1 MNQIPVRVIPVNDVV
16 GALLTLTDALQGK
29 CAVFISPREVNGE
42 KVPVVG
48 LPKFVDSGTAV
59 IVESSGSTGIP
70 KRISIS
76 AEALIASAKAT
87 EEYFGTKGQW
97 LLTLPIN
104 YIAGIQV
111 LVRSILAD
119 THPIQMNTAVPF
131 TPEAFAL
138 SSTLLTEDAKFTSL
152 VPTQL
157 VRLQQLASQD
167 PFLVKLLQRFTAIL
181 VGGQATSPEV
191 LSFFRERSINIVES
205 YGMAETSGGVVYNGQ
220 ALEGVQLKLGEDGRV
235 SIKGQMLANDV
246 ADGSGF
252 LLTQDIG
259 EFDGQGLLKILGRA
273 DRVLISGGL
282 KMSLDQVE
290 AVAASVPGVV
300 EVGATAV
307 SSTEWGERV
316 GIAYVGS
323 PEVADYM
330 AGAVF
335 EQLGIAA
342 KPIRVIRVDRLPR
355 LANGKTDL
363 IALKQIFSEGIQ

>member
-1 MNQIPVRVIPVNDVV
+1 MNQIPLRVIPANDVL
-16 GALLTLTDALQGK
+16 GALLALTDALEGK
-29 CAVFISPREVNGE
+29 CAVFVSPREINGE
-42 KVPVVG
+42 KVKVEG
-48 LPKFVDSGTAV
+48 LPEFVDENTAL
-59 IVESSGSTGIP
+59 IVESSGSTGVP

-76 AEALIASAKAT
+76 ADALIASAKAT
-87 EEYFGTKGQW
+87 EEYFGAKGQW

-111 LVRSILAD
+111 LVRSILSD
-119 THPIQMNTAVPF
+119 VQPIVMNTAVPF

-138 SSTLLTEDAKFTSL
+138 SSTLLTADSKFTSL

-157 VRLQQLASQD
+157 VRLQQLTSQD

-191 LSFFRERSINIVES
+191 ISFFRERNINVVES
-205 YGMAETSGGVVYNGQ
+205 YGMAETSGGCVYDGM
-220 ALEGVQLKLGEDGRV
+220 ALSGVEIKLVDGRV
-235 SIKGQMLANDV
+235 AIKGAMLANDV
-246 ADGSGF
+246 ASEDGY
-252 LLTQDIG
+252 LVTQDIG
-259 EFDGQGLLKILGRA
+259 ELDDQGYLRILGRA
-273 DRVLISGGL
+273 DRVMISGGL

-290 AVAASVPGVV
+290 AVAGSVPGVV

-323 PEVADYM
+323 PEVADFM

-355 LANGKTDL
+355 LSNGKTDL
-363 IALKQIFSEGIQ
+363 VSLRQLFSEGI

>member
-1 MNQIPVRVIPVNDVV
+1 MTQIPVRVIPANDVV
-16 GALLTLTDALQGK
+16 GALLALTDALAGK
-29 CAVFISPREVNGE
+29 CAVFISPREVNCE

-48 LPKFVDSGTAV
+48 LPEFVDSSTAL
-59 IVESSGSTGIP
+59 IVESSGSTGTP

-76 AEALIASAKAT
+76 ADALIASAKAT

-111 LVRSILAD
+111 LVRSILSDVA
-119 THPIQMNTAVPF
+119 PMQMNTSAPF
-131 TPEAFAL
+131 TPEAFSL
-138 SSTLLTEDAKFTSL
+138 SSTLLTSDAKFTSV

-157 VRLQQLASQD
+157 LRLQQLASQD
-167 PFLVKLLQRFTAIL
+167 AFMVKILQRFTAIL

-191 LSFFRERSINIVES
+191 LSFFRENNINVVES
-205 YGMAETSGGVVYNGQ
+205 YGMAETSGGCVYNGE
-220 ALEGVQLKLGEDGRV
+220 ALDGVSIHIVEDGRV
-235 SIKGQMLANDV
+235 AIKGAMLANDV
-246 ADGSGF
+246 ANEDGF
-252 LLTQDIG
+252 LVTQDIG
-259 EFDGQGLLKILGRA
+259 EFDSQGRLRILGRS

-316 GIAYVGS
+316 GIVYVGS

-335 EQLGIAA
+335 GQLGIAA

-355 LANGKTDL
+355 LSNGKTDL
-363 IALKQIFSEGIQ
+363 IALKQLFSEGI

>member
-1 MNQIPVRVIPVNDVV
+1 MSQIPVRVIPANDVH
-16 GALLTLTDALQGK
+16 GALLALTDALEGK
-29 CAVFISPREVNGE
+29 CAVFISPREINGE
-42 KVPVVG
+42 KLPVVG
-48 LPKFVDSGTAV
+48 IPEFVESGTAL
-59 IVESSGSTGIP
+59 IVESSGSTGTP

-87 EEYFGTKGQW
+87 EEYFGTQGQW

-111 LVRSILAD
+111 LVRSILSD
-119 THPIQMNTAVPF
+119 EVPIQMNTSVPF
-131 TPEAFAL
+131 TPEAFSL
-138 SSTLLTEDAKFTSL
+138 SSTLLTSDAKFTSV

-157 VRLQQLASQD
+157 IRLQQLASQD
-167 PFLVKLLQRFTAIL
+167 AFMVKILQRFTAIL

-191 LSFFRERSINIVES
+191 LSFFRENNINVVES
-205 YGMAETSGGVVYNGQ
+205 YGMAETSGGCVYNGE
-220 ALEGVQLKLGEDGRV
+220 ALRGVELQLTEDGRV
-235 SIKGQMLANDV
+235 AIRGEMLANDV
-246 ADGSGF
+246 ANEDGF
-252 LLTQDIG
+252 LVTQDIG
-259 EFDGQGLLKILGRA
+259 EFDSNGRLRILGRS

-290 AVAASVPGVV
+290 AVAAGVPGVV

-330 AGAVF
+330 AKAVF

-355 LANGKTDL
+355 LSSGKTDL
-363 IALKQIFSEGIQ
+363 VSLRQLFSEGI

>member
-1 MNQIPVRVIPVNDVV
+1 MTQIPVRVIPANDVV
-16 GALLTLTDALQGK
+16 GALLALTDALAGK
-29 CAVFISPREVNGE
+29 CAVFISPREINGE

-48 LPKFVDSGTAV
+48 LPEFVDSGTAV
-59 IVESSGSTGIP
+59 IVESSGSTGLP

-76 AEALIASAKAT
+76 ADALIASAKAT
-87 EEYFGTKGQW
+87 EECFGVQGQW

-119 THPIQMNTAVPF
+119 VPPIQMNTAVPF
-131 TPEAFAL
+131 TAEAFAL
-138 SSTLLTEDAKFTSL
+138 SSTMLTSDAKFTSL

-191 LSFFRERSINIVES
+191 LSFFRERSINVVES
-205 YGMAETSGGVVYNGQ
+205 YGMAETSGGCVYNGK
-220 ALEGVQLKLGEDGRV
+220 ALGGVSIQLAEDGRV
-235 SIKGQMLANDV
+235 AINGAMLANDV
-246 ADGSGF
+246 ANEEGY
-252 LLTQDIG
+252 LVTQDVG
-259 EFDGQGLLKILGRA
+259 ELDDKGLLRILGRA

-290 AVAASVPGVV
+290 AVAGSVPGVV

-316 GIAYVGS
+316 GIVYVGS

-335 EQLGIAA
+335 EQLGMAA

-355 LANGKTDL
+355 LSNGKTDL
-363 IALKQIFSEGIQ
+363 IALKQLFSEGI

>member
-1 MNQIPVRVIPVNDVV
+1 MSQIPVRVIPANDVV
-16 GALLTLTDALQGK
+16 AALLALTDALAGK
-29 CAVFISPREVNGE
+29 CAVFISPREVNGQ
-42 KVPVVG
+42 KVIVEGIPE
-48 LPKFVDSGTAV
+48 FVDSNTAV
-59 IVESSGSTGIP
+59 IVESSGSTGTP

-76 AEALIASAKAT
+76 AKALIASAKAT
-87 EEYFGTKGQW
+87 EEYFGTQGQW

-119 THPIQMNTAVPF
+119 VPPIQMNTAVPF

-138 SSTLLTEDAKFTSL
+138 SSTLLTADAKFTSV

-157 VRLQQLASQD
+157 IRLQQLASQD
-167 PFLVKLLQRFTAIL
+167 SFLVKLLQRFKAIL

-191 LSFFRERSINIVES
+191 LEFFRDKGINVVES
-205 YGMAETSGGVVYNGQ
+205 YGMAETSGGCVYNGL
-220 ALEGVQLKLGEDGRV
+220 ALSGVELKLDGEGTVAIRGDV
-235 SIKGQMLANDV
+235 LANDV
-246 ADGSGF
+246 ASEDGF
-252 LLTQDIG
+252 LVTQDMG
-259 EFDGQGLLKILGRA
+259 EFNEQGLLRILGRA
-273 DRVLISGGL
+273 DRVIISGGL
-282 KMSLDQVE
+282 KMSLDSVE

-323 PEVADYM
+323 PEVADYI
-330 AGAVF
+330 AKAVF

-363 IALKQIFSEGIQ
+363 ITLRQLFSEGI

>member
-1 MNQIPVRVIPVNDVV
+1 MNQIPLRVIPANDVL
-16 GALLTLTDALQGK
+16 GALLALTDALEGK
-29 CAVFISPREVNGE
+29 CAVFISPREINGE
-42 KVPVVG
+42 KVKVEG
-48 LPKFVDSGTAV
+48 LPDFVDSNTAL

-70 KRISIS
+70 KKISIS
-76 AEALIASAKAT
+76 ASALIASAKAT

-111 LVRSILAD
+111 LVRSILSD
-119 THPIQMNTAVPF
+119 VQPIVMNTAVPF

-138 SSTLLTEDAKFTSL
+138 SSTLLTADAKFTSV

-191 LSFFRERSINIVES
+191 LSFFRERNINVVES
-205 YGMAETSGGVVYNGQ
+205 YGMAETSGGCVYDGK
-220 ALEGVQLKLGEDGRV
+220 ALSGVEIKLVDGRV
-235 SIKGQMLANDV
+235 AIKGAMLANDV
-246 ADGSGF
+246 ANEDGY
-252 LLTQDIG
+252 LVTQDMG
-259 EFDGQGLLKILGRA
+259 EIDNQGLLHILGRA
-273 DRVLISGGL
+273 DRVMISGGL
-282 KMSLDQVE
+282 KMSLEQVE
-290 AVAASVPGVV
+290 AVAGSVPGVV

-307 SSTEWGERV
+307 SSTEWGERA
-316 GIAYVGS
+316 GIVYVGS
-323 PEVADYM
+323 PEVADFI

-355 LANGKTDL
+355 LSNGKTDL
-363 IALKQIFSEGIQ
+363 IALKQLFSEGI

>member
-1 MNQIPVRVIPVNDVV
+1 MSQIPVKVIPANDVV
-16 GALLTLTDALQGK
+16 GALLALTDALAGA
-29 CAVFISPREVNGE
+29 CAVFISPREINGE
-42 KVPVVG
+42 KVIVEGIPE
-48 LPKFVDSGTAV
+48 FVDSNTAL
-59 IVESSGSTGIP
+59 IVESSGSTGTP

-76 AEALIASAKAT
+76 SKALIASAKAT

-97 LLTLPIN
+97 LLTLPVN

-119 THPIQMNTAVPF
+119 SHPIQMNTSVPF

-138 SSTLLTEDAKFTSL
+138 SSTLLTSEAKFTSV

-157 VRLQQLASQD
+157 VRLQQLAAQD

-181 VGGQATSPEV
+181 VGGQATSPDV
-191 LSFFRERSINIVES
+191 LEFFREKNINVVES
-205 YGMAETSGGVVYNGQ
+205 YGMAETSGGCVYNGH
-220 ALEGVQLKLGEDGRV
+220 ALSGVELELVEDGRV
-235 SIKGQMLANDV
+235 AIKGGVLANDV
-246 ADGSGF
+246 ANAEGF
-252 LLTQDIG
+252 LVTQDIG
-259 EFDGQGLLKILGRA
+259 ELDSQGKLRILGRA

-300 EVGATAV
+300 EVAATAV

-316 GIAYVGS
+316 GIVYVGS

-330 AGAVF
+330 AGSVF

-355 LANGKTDL
+355 LSSGKTDL
-363 IALKQIFSEGIQ
+363 IALKQLFSEGI

>member
-1 MNQIPVRVIPVNDVV
+1 MNQIPVKVIPANDVV
-16 GALLTLTDALQGK
+16 AALLALTEALEGK
-29 CAVFISPREVNGE
+29 CAVFISPREISGE
-42 KVPVVG
+42 KVKVEGIPE
-48 LPKFVDSGTAV
+48 FVDSNTAV
-59 IVESSGSTGIP
+59 IVESSGSTGTP
-70 KRISIS
+70 RRISIS
-76 AEALIASAKAT
+76 AKALIASAKAT
-87 EEYFGTKGQW
+87 EEYFGTRGQW

-119 THPIQMNTAVPF
+119 VPPIQMNTAVPF

-138 SSTLLTEDAKFTSL
+138 SSTLLTADAKFTSV

-167 PFLVKLLQRFTAIL
+167 PFLVKLLQRFKAIL
-181 VGGQATSPEV
+181 VGGQATGPEV
-191 LSFFRERSINIVES
+191 LEFFRDKGINVVES
-205 YGMAETSGGVVYNGQ
+205 YGMAETSGGCVYNGE
-220 ALEGVQLKLGEDGRV
+220 ALGGVEVELVEDGKVAIRGDV
-235 SIKGQMLANDV
+235 LANDV
-246 ADGSGF
+246 ATQDGF
-252 LLTQDIG
+252 LVTSDIG
-259 EFDGQGLLKILGRA
+259 EFDEQGLLHILGRA
-273 DRVLISGGL
+273 DRVIISGGL
-282 KMSLDQVE
+282 KMSLDRVE

-323 PEVADYM
+323 PEVADYL

-342 KPIRVIRVDRLPR
+342 KPIRVIRADRLPR
-355 LANGKTDL
+355 LHNGKTDL
-363 IALKQIFSEGIQ
+363 ISLRQLFSEGI

>member
-1 MNQIPVRVIPVNDVV
+1 MYQIPLRVIPANDVL
-16 GALLTLTDALQGK
+16 GALLALTDALEGK
-29 CAVFISPREVNGE
+29 CAVFISPREINGE
-42 KVPVVG
+42 KVKVEG
-48 LPKFVDSGTAV
+48 LPEFVDSNTAL
-59 IVESSGSTGIP
+59 IVESSVSTGTP
-70 KRISIS
+70 RRISIS
-76 AEALIASAKAT
+76 ASALIASAKAT
-87 EEYFGTKGQW
+87 EEYFGAKGQW

-111 LVRSILAD
+111 LVRSILWD
-119 THPIQMNTAVPF
+119 VQPIVMNTAVPF

-138 SSTLLTEDAKFTSL
+138 SSTLLTADSKFTSV

-191 LSFFRERSINIVES
+191 LSFFRERNINVVES
-205 YGMAETSGGVVYNGQ
+205 YGMAETSGGCVYDGK
-220 ALEGVQLKLGEDGRV
+220 ALSGVEIKLVDGLV
-235 SIKGQMLANDV
+235 AIKGAMLANDV
-246 ADGSGF
+246 AGEDGY
-252 LLTQDIG
+252 LVTQDIG
-259 EFDGQGLLKILGRA
+259 EIDDQGHLRILGRA
-273 DRVLISGGL
+273 DRVMISGGL
-282 KMSLDQVE
+282 KMSLDRVE
-290 AVAASVPGVV
+290 AVAGSVPGVV

-307 SSTEWGERV
+307 GSTEWGERV

-323 PEVADYM
+323 PEVADFM

-355 LANGKTDL
+355 LSNGKTDL
-363 IALKQIFSEGIQ
+363 VSLRQLFSEGI

>member
-1 MNQIPVRVIPVNDVV
+1 MNQIPLRVLPANDVL
-16 GALLTLTDALQGK
+16 GALLALTDALEGK
-29 CAVFISPREVNGE
+29 CAVFISPREINGE
-42 KVPVVG
+42 KVKVEG
-48 LPKFVDSGTAV
+48 LPELVDSNTAL

-76 AEALIASAKAT
+76 ADALIASAKAT
-87 EEYFGTKGQW
+87 EEYFGAKGQW

-111 LVRSILAD
+111 LVRTILSD
-119 THPIQMNTAVPF
+119 VQPIVMNTAVPF

-138 SSTLLTEDAKFTSL
+138 SSTLLTVDAKFTSV

-191 LSFFRERSINIVES
+191 LSFFRERNINVVES
-205 YGMAETSGGVVYNGQ
+205 YGMAETSGGCVYDGK
-220 ALEGVQLKLGEDGRV
+220 ALGGVEIKLVDGLVALKCA
-235 SIKGQMLANDV
+235 MLANDV
-246 ADGSGF
+246 ASEDGY
-252 LLTQDIG
+252 LVTQDIG
-259 EFDGQGLLKILGRA
+259 EIDDQGLLRILGRA
-273 DRVLISGGL
+273 DRVMISGGL
-282 KMSLDQVE
+282 KMSLDHVE
-290 AVAASVPGVV
+290 AVAGSVPGVV

-323 PEVADYM
+323 PEVADFM

-355 LANGKTDL
+355 LSNGKTDL
-363 IALKQIFSEGIQ
+363 VSLRQLFSEGI

>member
-1 MNQIPVRVIPVNDVV
+1 MNQIPLRVIPSNDVV
-16 GALLTLTDALQGK
+16 GALLALTDALEGK

-48 LPKFVDSGTAV
+48 LPEFVDSSTAL
-59 IVESSGSTGIP
+59 IVESSGSTGMP
-70 KRISIS
+70 KQISIS

-87 EEYFGTKGQW
+87 EEYFGAKGQW

-119 THPIQMNTAVPF
+119 VQPVVMNTAVPF

-138 SSTLLTEDAKFTSL
+138 SSTMLTADAKFTSV

-181 VGGQATSPEV
+181 VGGQATPPEV
-191 LSFFRERSINIVES
+191 LSFFRDQNINVVES
-205 YGMAETSGGVVYNGQ
+205 YGMAETSGGCVYDGK
-220 ALEGVQLKLGEDGRV
+220 ALSGVEIKLVEDGRV
-235 SIKGQMLANDV
+235 AIKGAMLANDV
-246 ADGSGF
+246 ANEEGF
-252 LLTQDIG
+252 LVTQDIG
-259 EFDGQGLLKILGRA
+259 ELDSEGHLRILGRA
-273 DRVLISGGL
+273 DRVMISGGL

-290 AVAASVPGVV
+290 AVAGSVPGVV

-323 PEVADYM
+323 PEVADFM

-355 LANGKTDL
+355 LSNGKTDL
-363 IALKQIFSEGIQ
+363 ISLRQLFSEGI

>member
-1 MNQIPVRVIPVNDVV
+1 MNQIPLRVIPANDVL
-16 GALLTLTDALQGK
+16 GALLALTDALEGK
-29 CAVFISPREVNGE
+29 CAVFISPREINGE
-42 KVPVVG
+42 KVKVES
-48 LPKFVDSGTAV
+48 LPEFVDSNTAL
-59 IVESSGSTGIP
+59 IVESSGSTGVP

-87 EEYFGTKGQW
+87 EEYFGAKGQW

-111 LVRSILAD
+111 LVRSILSD
-119 THPIQMNTAVPF
+119 VQPIVMNTAVPF

-138 SSTLLTEDAKFTSL
+138 SSTLLTADAKFTSL

-191 LSFFRERSINIVES
+191 LAFFRDRDINVVES
-205 YGMAETSGGVVYNGQ
+205 YGMAETSGGCVYDGK
-220 ALEGVQLKLGEDGRV
+220 ALSGVDIKLDDGRV
-235 SIKGQMLANDV
+235 AIKGSMLANDV
-246 ADGSGF
+246 ANQDGY
-252 LLTQDIG
+252 LVTQDIG
-259 EFDGQGLLKILGRA
+259 ELDDQGLLRILGRA
-273 DRVLISGGL
+273 DRVMISGGL

-290 AVAASVPGVV
+290 AVAGSVPGVV

-323 PEVADYM
+323 PEVADFM

-355 LANGKTDL
+355 LSNGKTDL
-363 IALKQIFSEGIQ
+363 VSLRQLFSEGI

>member
-1 MNQIPVRVIPVNDVV
+1 MNQIPLRVIPANDVL
-16 GALLTLTDALQGK
+16 GALLALTDALEGK
-29 CAVFISPREVNGE
+29 CAVFISPREINGE
-42 KVPVVG
+42 KVKVEG
-48 LPKFVDSGTAV
+48 LPEFVDENTAL
-59 IVESSGSTGIP
+59 IVESSGSTGTP

-76 AEALIASAKAT
+76 AKALIASAKAT

-119 THPIQMNTAVPF
+119 VKPIVMNTAVPF

-138 SSTLLTEDAKFTSL
+138 SSTLLTADAKFTSV

-191 LSFFRERSINIVES
+191 LSFFREKNINVVGS
-205 YGMAETSGGVVYNGQ
+205 YGMAETSGGCVYDGK
-220 ALEGVQLKLGEDGRV
+220 ALSGVEIKLVDGRV
-235 SIKGQMLANDV
+235 ALKGAMLANDV
-246 ADGSGF
+246 ANEDGF
-252 LLTQDIG
+252 LVTQDIG
-259 EFDGQGLLKILGRA
+259 ELDDQGLLRILGRA
-273 DRVLISGGL
+273 DRVMISGGL

-290 AVAASVPGVV
+290 AVAGSVPGVV

-323 PEVADYM
+323 PEVADFM

-355 LANGKTDL
+355 LSNGKTDL
-363 IALKQIFSEGIQ
+363 VSLRQLFSEGI

>member
-1 MNQIPVRVIPVNDVV
+1 MNQIPLRVIPANDVL
-16 GALLTLTDALQGK
+16 GALIALTDALEGK
-29 CAVFISPREVNGE
+29 CAVFISPREINGE

-48 LPKFVDSGTAV
+48 LPEFVDSGTAV
-59 IVESSGSTGIP
+59 IVESSGSTGTP

-76 AEALIASAKAT
+76 ADALIASAQAT
-87 EEYFGTKGQW
+87 EEYFGAKGQW

-111 LVRSILAD
+111 LVRSILAEVQ
-119 THPIQMNTAVPF
+119 PIVMNTAVPF

-138 SSTLLTEDAKFTSL
+138 SSTLLTADAKFTSV

-191 LSFFRERSINIVES
+191 LSFFREKNINVVES
-205 YGMAETSGGVVYNGQ
+205 YGMAETSGGCVYDGK
-220 ALEGVQLKLGEDGRV
+220 ALSGVEIKLVDGRV
-235 SIKGQMLANDV
+235 ALKGAMLANDV
-246 ADGSGF
+246 ANEDGF
-252 LLTQDIG
+252 LVTQDIG
-259 EFDGQGLLKILGRA
+259 ELDDQGLLRILGRA
-273 DRVLISGGL
+273 DRVMISGGL

-290 AVAASVPGVV
+290 AVAGSVPGVV

-323 PEVADYM
+323 PEVADFM

-363 IALKQIFSEGIQ
+363 ISLRQLFSEGI

>member
-1 MNQIPVRVIPVNDVV
+1 MNQIPLRVIPANDVL
-16 GALLTLTDALQGK
+16 GALLALTDALEGK
-29 CAVFISPREVNGE
+29 CAVFISPREINGE
-42 KVPVVG
+42 KVKVEG
-48 LPKFVDSGTAV
+48 LPEFVDSNTAL
-59 IVESSGSTGIP
+59 IVESSGSTGTP

-76 AEALIASAKAT
+76 ADALIASAKAT

-111 LVRSILAD
+111 LVRSILSD
-119 THPIQMNTAVPF
+119 VPPIQMNTSVPF
-131 TPEAFAL
+131 TAEAFAL
-138 SSTLLTEDAKFTSL
+138 SSTLLTSDAKFTSL

-191 LSFFRERSINIVES
+191 LSFFREKNINVVES
-205 YGMAETSGGVVYNGQ
+205 YGMAETSGGCVYDGK
-220 ALEGVQLKLGEDGRV
+220 ALSGVEINLVDGRV
-235 SIKGQMLANDV
+235 ALKGAMLANDV
-246 ADGSGF
+246 ANDEGF
-252 LLTQDIG
+252 LVTQDIG
-259 EFDGQGLLKILGRA
+259 EMDDQGHLRILGRA

-290 AVAASVPGVV
+290 AVAGSVPGVV

-323 PEVADYM
+323 PEVADFM

-355 LANGKTDL
+355 LSNGKTDL
-363 IALKQIFSEGIQ
+363 VSLRQLFSEGI

>member
-1 MNQIPVRVIPVNDVV
+1 MNQIPLRVIPANDVL
-16 GALLTLTDALQGK
+16 GALLALTDALEGK
-29 CAVFISPREVNGE
+29 CAVFISPREINGE
-42 KVPVVG
+42 KVKVEG
-48 LPKFVDSGTAV
+48 LPEFVDSNTAL
-59 IVESSGSTGIP
+59 IVESSGSTGVP

-76 AEALIASAKAT
+76 AKALIASAKAT
-87 EEYFGTKGQW
+87 EEHFGAKGQW

-111 LVRSILAD
+111 LVRSILSD
-119 THPIQMNTAVPF
+119 VQPIVMNTAVPF

-138 SSTLLTEDAKFTSL
+138 SSTLLTADAKFTSL

-191 LSFFRERSINIVES
+191 LAFFRDRDINVVES
-205 YGMAETSGGVVYNGQ
+205 YGMAETSGGCVYDGK
-220 ALEGVQLKLGEDGRV
+220 ALSGVDIKLDDGRV
-235 SIKGQMLANDV
+235 AIKGAMLANDV
-246 ADGSGF
+246 ANQDGY
-252 LLTQDIG
+252 LVTQDIG
-259 EFDGQGLLKILGRA
+259 ELDDQGLLRILGRA
-273 DRVLISGGL
+273 DRVMISGGL

-290 AVAASVPGVV
+290 AVAGSVPGVV

-323 PEVADYM
+323 PEVADFM

-355 LANGKTDL
+355 LSNGKTDL
-363 IALKQIFSEGIQ
+363 VSLRQLFSEGI

>member
-1 MNQIPVRVIPVNDVV
+1 MNQIPLKVIPANDVL
-16 GALLTLTDALQGK
+16 GALLALTEALEGK
-29 CAVFISPREVNGE
+29 CAVFVSPREINGE
-42 KVPVVG
+42 KVKVEG
-48 LPKFVDSGTAV
+48 LPEFVDSNTAL

-76 AEALIASAKAT
+76 ASALVASAKAT
-87 EEYFGTKGQW
+87 EEYFGAKGQW

-111 LVRSILAD
+111 LVRSILSD
-119 THPIQMNTAVPF
+119 VQPIVMNTAVPF

-138 SSTLLTEDAKFTSL
+138 SSTLLTADAKFTSL

-191 LSFFRERSINIVES
+191 ISFFRERNINVVES
-205 YGMAETSGGVVYNGQ
+205 YGMAETSGGCVYDGK
-220 ALEGVQLKLGEDGRV
+220 ALGGVSIQLVEDGRV
-235 SIKGQMLANDV
+235 AIKGAMLAND
-246 ADGSGF
+246 AANEDGY
-252 LLTQDIG
+252 LVTQDIG
-259 EFDGQGLLKILGRA
+259 EIDDQGLLNILGRA
-273 DRVLISGGL
+273 DRVMISGGL

-290 AVAASVPGVV
+290 AVAGSVPGVL

-316 GIAYVGS
+316 GIVYVGS
-323 PEVADYM
+323 PEVADFM

-355 LANGKTDL
+355 LSNGKTDL
-363 IALKQIFSEGIQ
+363 IALKQLFSEGI

>member
-1 MNQIPVRVIPVNDVV
+1 MTQIPVRVIPANDVV
-16 GALLTLTDALQGK
+16 GALLALTDALAGK
-29 CAVFISPREVNGE
+29 CAVFISPREINGE
-42 KVPVVG
+42 KVKVEG
-48 LPKFVDSGTAV
+48 LPEFVDSNTAL
-59 IVESSGSTGIP
+59 IVESSGSTGTP

-76 AEALIASAKAT
+76 AKALIASAKAT

-119 THPIQMNTAVPF
+119 VQPIVMNTAVPF

-138 SSTLLTEDAKFTSL
+138 SSTLLTADAKFTSV

-191 LSFFRERSINIVES
+191 LSFFREKNINVVES
-205 YGMAETSGGVVYNGQ
+205 YGMAETSGGCVYDGK
-220 ALEGVQLKLGEDGRV
+220 ALSGVEIKLVDGRV
-235 SIKGQMLANDV
+235 ALKGAMLANDV
-246 ADGSGF
+246 ANEDGF
-252 LLTQDIG
+252 LVTQDIG
-259 EFDGQGLLKILGRA
+259 EMDDQGHLRILGRA

-290 AVAASVPGVV
+290 AVAGSVPGVV

-316 GIAYVGS
+316 GIVYVGS

-363 IALKQIFSEGIQ
+363 ISLRQLFSEGI

>member
-1 MNQIPVRVIPVNDVV
+1 MNQIPVRVIPANDVV
-16 GALLTLTDALQGK
+16 GALLALTDALAGK

-42 KVPVVG
+42 KVTVVG
-48 LPKFVDSGTAV
+48 IPEFVESGTAL
-59 IVESSGSTGIP
+59 IVESSGSTGTP
-70 KRISIS
+70 KQISIS

-87 EEYFGTKGQW
+87 EKYFGTQGQW

-119 THPIQMNTAVPF
+119 VQPIVMNTAVPF

-138 SSTLLTEDAKFTSL
+138 SSTLLTSDAKFTSL

-167 PFLVKLLQRFTAIL
+167 PFLVKLLQRFKAIL
-181 VGGQATSPEV
+181 VGGQATSAEV
-191 LSFFRERSINIVES
+191 LAFFRERNINVVES
-205 YGMAETSGGVVYNGQ
+205 YGMAETSGGCVYNGE
-220 ALEGVQLKLGEDGRV
+220 LLDGVQIKLVENDRV
-235 SIKGQMLANDV
+235 AIKGAMLANDV
-246 ADGSGF
+246 ANEDGY
-252 LLTQDIG
+252 LVTQDIG
-259 EFDGQGLLKILGRA
+259 EFDSQGLLHILGRA
-273 DRVLISGGL
+273 DRVMISGGL

-290 AVAASVPGVV
+290 AVAGSVPGVV

-355 LANGKTDL
+355 LTSGKTDL
-363 IALKQIFSEGIQ
+363 IALRELFSEGI

>member
-1 MNQIPVRVIPVNDVV
+1 MSQIPVRVIPANDVV
-16 GALLTLTDALQGK
+16 AALLALSDALAGT

-42 KVPVVG
+42 KVTVEGIPE
-48 LPKFVDSGTAV
+48 FVDSNTAV
-59 IVESSGSTGIP
+59 IVESSGSTGTP

-76 AEALIASAKAT
+76 AKALIASAKAT
-87 EEYFGTKGQW
+87 EEYFGTQGQW

-111 LVRSILAD
+111 LVRSILSD
-119 THPIQMNTAVPF
+119 VPPIQMNTAVPF

-138 SSTLLTEDAKFTSL
+138 SSTLLTADAKFTSL

-157 VRLQQLASQD
+157 IRLQQLASQD
-167 PFLVKLLQRFTAIL
+167 PFLVKLLQRFKAIL

-191 LSFFRERSINIVES
+191 LEFFRDKGINVVES
-205 YGMAETSGGVVYNGQ
+205 YGMAETSGGCVYNGQ
-220 ALEGVQLKLGEDGRV
+220 ALSGVEIKLVGEGTVAIRGDV
-235 SIKGQMLANDV
+235 LANDV
-246 ADGSGF
+246 ASEGGF
-252 LLTQDIG
+252 LVTQDMG
-259 EFDGQGLLKILGRA
+259 EFNEQGLLRILGRA
-273 DRVLISGGL
+273 DRVIISGGL
-282 KMSLDQVE
+282 KMSLDSVE

-323 PEVADYM
+323 PEVADYI
-330 AGAVF
+330 AKAVF

-363 IALKQIFSEGIQ
+363 ITLRQIFSEGI

>member
-1 MNQIPVRVIPVNDVV
+1 MNQIPVKVVPANDVV
-16 GALLTLTDALQGK
+16 AALLALTDALAGK

-42 KVPVVG
+42 KVKVSGIPE
-48 LPKFVDSGTAV
+48 FVDSNTSL
-59 IVESSGSTGIP
+59 IVESSGSTGTP

-76 AEALIASAKAT
+76 AEALIASASAT
-87 EEYFGTKGQW
+87 KEYFGAEGQW
-97 LLTLPIN
+97 LLALPIN

-119 THPIQMNTAVPF
+119 QQPILMNTSVAF
-131 TPEAFAL
+131 TPEAFTM
-138 SSTLLTEDAKFTSL
+138 SSTLLTADNKFTSI

-167 PFLVKLLQRFTAIL
+167 PFLVKMLQRYTAIL
-181 VGGQATSPEV
+181 VGGQATSKEV
-191 LSFFRERSINIVES
+191 IDFFIQREVNVVQT
-205 YGMAETSGGVVYNGQ
+205 YGMAETSGGCVYNG
-220 ALEGVQLKLGEDGRV
+220 APLNGVELKLTDDGRV
-235 SIKGQMLANDV
+235 AIQGPMLANDV
-246 ADGSGF
+246 ADSDGF
-252 LLTQDIG
+252 LITNDIG
-259 EFDGQGLLKILGRA
+259 EFDEAGRLHILGRA

-282 KMSLDQVE
+282 QISLDQVE
-290 AVAASVPGVV
+290 AVASSVPGVV
-300 EVGATAV
+300 EVGATSLNSV
-307 SSTEWGERV
+307 EWGERV

-355 LANGKTDL
+355 LSNGKTDL
-363 IALKQIFSEGIQ
+363 ISLKQLFSDGD

>member
-1 MNQIPVRVIPVNDVV
+1 MNQIPLRVIPANDVL
-16 GALLTLTDALQGK
+16 GALLALTDALEGK
-29 CAVFISPREVNGE
+29 CAVFISPREINGE
-42 KVPVVG
+42 KVKIEG
-48 LPKFVDSGTAV
+48 LPEFVDSNTAL
-59 IVESSGSTGIP
+59 IVESSGSTGTP

-76 AEALIASAKAT
+76 AKALIASAKAT

-119 THPIQMNTAVPF
+119 VQPIVMNTAVPF
-131 TPEAFAL
+131 TPDAFAL
-138 SSTLLTEDAKFTSL
+138 SSTLLTADAKFTSV

-191 LSFFRERSINIVES
+191 LSFFREKNINVLES
-205 YGMAETSGGVVYNGQ
+205 YGMAETSGGCVYDGK
-220 ALEGVQLKLGEDGRV
+220 ALSGVEIKLVDGRV
-235 SIKGQMLANDV
+235 ALKGAMLANDV
-246 ADGSGF
+246 ANEDGF
-252 LLTQDIG
+252 LVTQDIG
-259 EFDGQGLLKILGRA
+259 ELDDQGLLRILGRA
-273 DRVLISGGL
+273 DRVMISGGL

-290 AVAASVPGVV
+290 AVAGSVPGVV

-316 GIAYVGS
+316 GIVYVGS

-355 LANGKTDL
+355 LSNGKTDL
-363 IALKQIFSEGIQ
+363 VSLRQLFSEGI